1 MNREK
6 IVIGIGNSLKKEDDF
21 GVKVI
26 EKLKDMALPEDVM
39 VVDGG
44 IGGLNLLSVLVAAKG
59 KVLFV
64 DSAEFGGSEGDL
76 ILTEMSK
83 LRPNKSQNVRLS
95 HSADLMDLYSLASV
109 LNPNLREVKLVG
121 AQTGKAVSTSQKYS
135 AIERAVEIVMSELVD
150 TELGEKVA

>member
-26 EKLKDMALPEDVM
+26 QKLKDMELPEDVM

-64 DSAEFGGSEGDL
+64 DSAEFGGNEGDL

-83 LRPNKSQNVRLS
+83 LRPNKSQNVQLS

-121 AQTGKAVSTSQKYS
+121 AQTGKTVSASQKYS
-135 AIERAVEIVMSELVD
+135 AIERAVEVVMSELVD